1 MSQFPVSKSREP
13 IIAWREWSFLYPN
26 YLLDRGKFQAWE
38 PRVRYEARC
47 RANEE
52 HLAPDLSCSCG
63 IYAYNSREGVINDFP
78 REIIGQVYLWGRVI
92 EHEHGY
98 RAQFA
103 YPKSL
108 IIINESI
115 LAQAGWLSY
124 KFGVPVDSIKLEKIE
139 EEKFKVPPRWTPP
152 RFGPVRNATFRT

>member
-1 MSQFPVSKSREP
+1 MYAVVVKDLRMRPRGASREP
-13 IIAWREWSFLYPN
+13 IIAWRDWSFLYPN

-108 IIINESI
+108 IIYLKHL
-115 LAQAGWLSY
+115 LAYRRKRDQAAQKALGRLVAEAQELGIY
-124 KFGVPVDSIKLEKIE
+124 DE
-139 EEKFKVPPRWTPP
+139 
-152 RFGPVRNATFRT
+152 